1 MKVGENM
8 VATKARIKANAKY
21 NAKTYEQII
30 LRVKKG
36 EKATLQAIAAE
47 QGMSVN
53 SFITTAID
61 YYLSNKCPNTR
72 DNLTP
77 DAETAPDPTL
87 QEDR

>member
-1 MKVGENM
+1 MTM
-8 VATKARIKANAKY
+8 SKAHIKASAKY

-36 EKATLQAIAAE
+36 EKATLQAIATE

-72 DNLTP
+72 DNLPP
-77 DAETAPDPTL
+77 DAELAQDQSPDEET
-87 QEDR
+87 